1 MQVKNKGFTLIEIMV
16 VLAISTAL
24 LVLVVPSLYRSIAA
38 TDIPNATKELALAL
52 RLSQSQAINSTKP
65 ASLVLNVKN
74 HHYQLSHKN
83 KKFQLP
89 KQIELTLLTG
99 STLLQQ
105 GMEDDEGA
113 IVFYPDG
120 SSTGGQ
126 ITLKKDQKS
135 QQIDIDWLTGE
146 VSISDH
152 E

>member
-1 MQVKNKGFTLIEIMV
+1 MQVKNQGFTLIEIMV

-38 TDIPNATKELALAL
+38 TDIPKATKELALAL
-52 RLSQSQAINSTKP
+52 RLSQSQAINSTKS

-74 HHYQLSHKN
+74 RQYHLSYKN
-83 KKFQLP
+83 KKIQLP

>member
-24 LVLVVPSLYRSIAA
+24 LVFVVPSLYRSIAA
-38 TDIPNATKELALAL
+38 TDIPNATKELVLAL

-65 ASLVLNVKN
+65 ASLVLNVKKR
-74 HHYQLSHKN
+74 HYQLSHKS
-83 KKFQLP
+83 KKYQLP
-89 KQIELTLLTG
+89 KQIELSLLTG

-113 IVFYPDG
+113 IIFYPDG

-126 ITLKKDQKS
+126 IILKKDQKS